1 MLIDQFIAYIQAEKR
16 FSPLTVEAYQ
26 RDVNQ
31 FVDFLKDEF
40 ELNDLV
46 QVKTTMVKSYI
57 VKLKEEGL
65 TNRSINRKISTLR
78 TFYKYC
84 LRENLMEKSPM
95 TGVKALKLPKTLV
108 KFVTETDINKVSF
121 GDEADFPTLRDHLL
135 FEMLYQTGM
144 RQAELRGL
152 HDNDVDKMAMQ
163 LKIHGKRN
171 KDRFVPLSREMIQ
184 LIVQYQALRDATFTT
199 KADRLLLNDKGEEM
213 SPHYVYNKVH
223 HMLEG
228 VTTLK
233 QKSPHVLRHTFA
245 THLLDEGASLVA
257 IQKLLGHENLATTQI
272 YAHNTIEQ
280 LKKIHKQKKGVI
292 MKVMINSVHFKADQK
307 LEDFITQKVE
317 KLCAKHSEVINAEVS
332 LKLDNTDTPENKIA
346 DIRLVLRGDDLYA
359 SKQSKTFE
367 ESIDTSIDALKKQLE
382 KYKGK
387 NTK

>member
-16 FSPLTVEAYQ
+16 FSSLTVEAYR
-26 RDVNQ
+26 RDMNQ
-31 FVDFLKDEF
+31 FVDFMRNAF
-40 ELNDLV
+40 EMDDLT
-46 QVKTTMVKSYI
+46 QVKTTMVKFY
-57 VKLKEEGL
+57 VVHLKDEGL
-65 TNRSINRKISTLR
+65 VNRSINRKISTLR

-95 TGVKALKLPKTLV
+95 TGIKALKLPKTLV

-121 GDEADFPTLRDHLL
+121 GDEADFATVRDRLL

-152 HDNDVDKMAMQ
+152 TDGDVDKMDMQ

-171 KDRFVPLSREMIQ
+171 KDRLVPLSKEMIA
-184 LIVQYQALRDATFTT
+184 LIDQYQAMRDATFTN
-199 KADRLLLNDKGEEM
+199 KAERLLLNDKGEEM
-213 SPHYVYNKVH
+213 TPSFVYNKVH

-257 IQKLLGHENLATTQI
+257 IQKLLGHEDLATTQI

-280 LKKIHKQKKGVI
+280 LKKIHKQAHPKG
-292 MKVMINSVHFKADQK
+292 
-307 LEDFITQKVE
+307 
-317 KLCAKHSEVINAEVS
+317 
-332 LKLDNTDTPENKIA
+332 
-346 DIRLVLRGDDLYA
+346 
-359 SKQSKTFE
+359 
-367 ESIDTSIDALKKQLE
+367 
-382 KYKGK
+382 
-387 NTK
+387 

>member
-16 FSPLTVEAYQ
+16 FSLLTVEAYR
-26 RDVNQ
+26 RDMNQ
-31 FVDFLKDEF
+31 FVDFMRDAF
-40 ELNDLV
+40 EMDDLT
-46 QVKTTMVKSYI
+46 QVKTTMVKSY
-57 VKLKEEGL
+57 VVHLKDEGL
-65 TNRSINRKISTLR
+65 VNRSINRKISTLR

-95 TGVKALKLPKTLV
+95 TGIKALKLPKTLV

-121 GDEADFPTLRDHLL
+121 GDEADFATVRDRLL

-152 HDNDVDKMAMQ
+152 TDGDVDKMDMQ

-171 KDRFVPLSREMIQ
+171 KDRLVPLSKEMIA
-184 LIVQYQALRDATFTT
+184 LIDQYQAMRDATFTN
-199 KADRLLLNDKGEEM
+199 KAERLLLNDKGEEM
-213 SPHYVYNKVH
+213 TPSFVYNKVH

-257 IQKLLGHENLATTQI
+257 IQKLLGHEDLATTQI

-280 LKKIHKQKKGVI
+280 LKKIHKQAHPKG
-292 MKVMINSVHFKADQK
+292 
-307 LEDFITQKVE
+307 
-317 KLCAKHSEVINAEVS
+317 
-332 LKLDNTDTPENKIA
+332 
-346 DIRLVLRGDDLYA
+346 
-359 SKQSKTFE
+359 
-367 ESIDTSIDALKKQLE
+367 
-382 KYKGK
+382 
-387 NTK
+387 

>member
-1 MLIDQFIAYIQAEKR
+1 MLIDQFIGYIQAEKR
-16 FSPLTVEAYQ
+16 FSKLTVEAYQ
-26 RDVNQ
+26 SDMDQFAQYLRD
-31 FVDFLKDEF
+31 KF
-40 ELNDLV
+40 EIEDLT
-46 QVKTTMVKSYI
+46 QVKTTMVKSFI
-57 VKLKEEGL
+57 VHLKEEGL
-65 TNRSINRKISTLR
+65 SNRSINRKMSTLR

-84 LRENLMEKSPM
+84 LRENLIEKSPM
-95 TGVKALKLPKTLV
+95 TGIKALKQPKTLV

-121 GDEADFPTLRDHLL
+121 GEEADFSTQRDHLL
-135 FEMLYQTGM
+135 FELLYQTGM

-152 HDNDVDKMAMQ
+152 EDSDVDKMDMQ

-171 KDRFVPLSREMIQ
+171 KDRLVPLSREMIQ

-213 SPHYVYNKVH
+213 SPSYVYNKVH

-280 LKKIHKQKKGVI
+280 LKKIHKQAHPKG
-292 MKVMINSVHFKADQK
+292 
-307 LEDFITQKVE
+307 
-317 KLCAKHSEVINAEVS
+317 
-332 LKLDNTDTPENKIA
+332 
-346 DIRLVLRGDDLYA
+346 
-359 SKQSKTFE
+359 
-367 ESIDTSIDALKKQLE
+367 
-382 KYKGK
+382 
-387 NTK
+387 

>member
-16 FSPLTVEAYQ
+16 FSSLTVEAYR
-26 RDVNQ
+26 RDMNQ
-31 FVDFLKDEF
+31 FVDFMRNAF
-40 ELNDLV
+40 EMDDLT
-46 QVKTTMVKSYI
+46 QVKTTMVKSY
-57 VKLKEEGL
+57 VVHLKDEGL
-65 TNRSINRKISTLR
+65 VNRSINRKMSTLR

-95 TGVKALKLPKTLV
+95 TGIKALKLPKTLV

-121 GDEADFPTLRDHLL
+121 GDEVDFATVRDRLL

-152 HDNDVDKMAMQ
+152 TDGDVDKMDMQ

-171 KDRFVPLSREMIQ
+171 KDRLVPLSKEMIA
-184 LIVQYQALRDATFTT
+184 LIDQYQAMRDATFTN
-199 KADRLLLNDKGEEM
+199 KAERLLLNDKGEEM
-213 SPHYVYNKVH
+213 TPSFVYNKVH

-257 IQKLLGHENLATTQI
+257 IQKLLGHEDLATTQI

-280 LKKIHKQKKGVI
+280 LKKIHKQAHPKG
-292 MKVMINSVHFKADQK
+292 
-307 LEDFITQKVE
+307 
-317 KLCAKHSEVINAEVS
+317 
-332 LKLDNTDTPENKIA
+332 
-346 DIRLVLRGDDLYA
+346 
-359 SKQSKTFE
+359 
-367 ESIDTSIDALKKQLE
+367 
-382 KYKGK
+382 
-387 NTK
+387 

>member
-1 MLIDQFIAYIQAEKR
+1 MLIDQFISYIEAEKR

-26 RDVNQ
+26 SDMDQ
-31 FVDFLKDEF
+31 FAHFLKDE
-40 ELNDLV
+40 LGIDDLT

-57 VKLKEEGL
+57 VHLKEEGL
-65 TNRSINRKISTLR
+65 VNRSINRKTSTLR

-84 LRENLMEKSPM
+84 LRENLIEKSPM
-95 TGVKALKLPKTLV
+95 TGIKALKQPKTLV

-121 GDEADFPTLRDHLL
+121 GEEADFSTQRDHLL
-135 FEMLYQTGM
+135 FELLYQTGM

-152 HDNDVDKMAMQ
+152 EDGDVDKMGMQ

-171 KDRFVPLSREMIQ
+171 KDRLVPLSREMIQ

-213 SPHYVYNKVH
+213 SPSYVYNKVH

-280 LKKIHKQKKGVI
+280 LKNIHKQAHPKG
-292 MKVMINSVHFKADQK
+292 
-307 LEDFITQKVE
+307 
-317 KLCAKHSEVINAEVS
+317 
-332 LKLDNTDTPENKIA
+332 
-346 DIRLVLRGDDLYA
+346 
-359 SKQSKTFE
+359 
-367 ESIDTSIDALKKQLE
+367 
-382 KYKGK
+382 
-387 NTK
+387 

>member
-1 MLIDQFIAYIQAEKR
+1 MLIDQFISYIEAEKR

-26 RDVNQ
+26 SDMDQ
-31 FVDFLKDEF
+31 FAHFLKDEF
-40 ELNDLV
+40 GIDDLT

-57 VKLKEEGL
+57 VRLKEDGL
-65 TNRSINRKISTLR
+65 INRSINRKTSTLR

-95 TGVKALKLPKTLV
+95 TGIKALKQPKALV

-121 GDEADFPTLRDHLL
+121 GEEADFSTQRDRLL
-135 FEMLYQTGM
+135 FELLYQTGM

-152 HDNDVDKMAMQ
+152 EDGDVDKMGMQ

-171 KDRFVPLSREMIQ
+171 KDRLVPLSREMIQ

-213 SPHYVYNKVH
+213 SPSYVYNKVH

-280 LKKIHKQKKGVI
+280 LKKIHKQAHPKG
-292 MKVMINSVHFKADQK
+292 
-307 LEDFITQKVE
+307 
-317 KLCAKHSEVINAEVS
+317 
-332 LKLDNTDTPENKIA
+332 
-346 DIRLVLRGDDLYA
+346 
-359 SKQSKTFE
+359 
-367 ESIDTSIDALKKQLE
+367 
-382 KYKGK
+382 
-387 NTK
+387 

>member
-1 MLIDQFIAYIQAEKR
+1 MLIDQFISYIEAEKR

-26 RDVNQ
+26 SDMDQ
-31 FVDFLKDEF
+31 FAHFLKDEF
-40 ELNDLV
+40 GIDDLT
-46 QVKTTMVKSYI
+46 QVKTTMVKTYI
-57 VKLKEEGL
+57 VRLKEEGL
-65 TNRSINRKISTLR
+65 VNRSINRKTSTLR

-95 TGVKALKLPKTLV
+95 TGIKALKQPKALV

-121 GDEADFPTLRDHLL
+121 GEEADFSTQRDRLL
-135 FEMLYQTGM
+135 FELLYQTGM

-152 HDNDVDKMAMQ
+152 EDGDVDKMGMQ

-171 KDRFVPLSREMIQ
+171 KDRLVPLSREMIQ

-213 SPHYVYNKVH
+213 SPSYVYNKVH

-280 LKKIHKQKKGVI
+280 LKKIHKQAHPKG
-292 MKVMINSVHFKADQK
+292 
-307 LEDFITQKVE
+307 
-317 KLCAKHSEVINAEVS
+317 
-332 LKLDNTDTPENKIA
+332 
-346 DIRLVLRGDDLYA
+346 
-359 SKQSKTFE
+359 
-367 ESIDTSIDALKKQLE
+367 
-382 KYKGK
+382 
-387 NTK
+387 

>member
-1 MLIDQFIAYIQAEKR
+1 MLIDQFISYIEAEKR

-26 RDVNQ
+26 SDMDQFAQYLRD
-31 FVDFLKDEF
+31 KF
-40 ELNDLV
+40 EVEDLT
-46 QVKTTMVKSYI
+46 QVKTTMVKSFI
-57 VKLKEEGL
+57 VHLKEEGL
-65 TNRSINRKISTLR
+65 SNRSINRKMSTLR

-95 TGVKALKLPKTLV
+95 TGIKALKQPKTLV

-121 GDEADFPTLRDHLL
+121 GEDTDFSTSRDRLL

-152 HDNDVDKMAMQ
+152 KDGDVDKMGMQ

-171 KDRFVPLSREMIQ
+171 KDRLVPLSREMIQ

-213 SPHYVYNKVH
+213 SPSYVYNKVH

-280 LKKIHKQKKGVI
+280 LKKIHKQAHPKG
-292 MKVMINSVHFKADQK
+292 
-307 LEDFITQKVE
+307 
-317 KLCAKHSEVINAEVS
+317 
-332 LKLDNTDTPENKIA
+332 
-346 DIRLVLRGDDLYA
+346 
-359 SKQSKTFE
+359 
-367 ESIDTSIDALKKQLE
+367 
-382 KYKGK
+382 
-387 NTK
+387 

>member
-1 MLIDQFIAYIQAEKR
+1 MLIDQFIGYIQAEKR
-16 FSPLTVEAYQ
+16 FSKLTVEAYQ
-26 RDVNQ
+26 SDMDQFAQYLRD
-31 FVDFLKDEF
+31 KF
-40 ELNDLV
+40 EIEDLT
-46 QVKTTMVKSYI
+46 QVKTTMVKSFI
-57 VKLKEEGL
+57 VHLKEEGL
-65 TNRSINRKISTLR
+65 SNRSINRKMSTLR

-95 TGVKALKLPKTLV
+95 TGIKALKQPKTLV

-121 GDEADFPTLRDHLL
+121 GEDTDFSTSRDRLL

-152 HDNDVDKMAMQ
+152 KDGDVDKMGMQ

-171 KDRFVPLSREMIQ
+171 KDRIVPLSREMIQ

-213 SPHYVYNKVH
+213 SPSYVYNKVH

-233 QKSPHVLRHTFA
+233 KKSPHVLRHTFA

-280 LKKIHKQKKGVI
+280 LKNIHKQAHPKG
-292 MKVMINSVHFKADQK
+292 
-307 LEDFITQKVE
+307 
-317 KLCAKHSEVINAEVS
+317 
-332 LKLDNTDTPENKIA
+332 
-346 DIRLVLRGDDLYA
+346 
-359 SKQSKTFE
+359 
-367 ESIDTSIDALKKQLE
+367 
-382 KYKGK
+382 
-387 NTK
+387 